1 MKAGFWVLWGFDAVA
16 AAVVYYFFFVGLFDG
31 TAMRAIGLWLLIVA
45 VLAGV
50 LIGSPLLRAAGHP
63 VPAWILL
70 SVVAVP
76 AFCFGAFF
84 LLIILMKPR
93 WN

>member
-1 MKAGFWVLWGFDAVA
+1 MKAGFWILWGFDALA
-16 AAVVYYFFFVGLFDG
+16 AAVVYYFFFAGLFDG

-50 LIGSPLLRAAGHP
+50 LIGSPLLRSAGHP
-63 VPAWILL
+63 VLALIVL